1 MAQVTFIFRDAA
13 GNYGKRHVKLSP
25 VAGTIVDSP
34 EIIIGNIEGDTDKD
48 GELVLTLAGGQYLVS
63 ATGATE
69 LFAITV
75 PDDSGA
81 YNAADLV
88 SSEIQV
94 MATATARLTNGALQI
109 LFPDGSWRTVS
120 GVIIGDQKTLDV
132 SQN

>member
-13 GNYGKRHVKLSP
+13 GTYGKRHVTLSP

-34 EIIIGNIEGDTDKD
+34 EIIIGNIEKDTDAD
-48 GELVLTLAGGQYLVS
+48 GELVVTLAGGQYLVG

-75 PDDSGA
+75 PDDAGS

-88 SSEIQV
+88 SSEIQT
-94 MATATARLTNGALQI
+94 MATATARITGGALQI
-109 LFPDGSWRTVS
+109 LFPDGTWRTVS
-120 GVIIGDQKTLDV
+120 GIIVGDQKTLDV